1 MALNCVGTMR
11 HSLAVF
17 VMVFCVRTFNTSGL
31 LLCAQTS
38 GKNAVPSSSVT
49 ALAKPIDF
57 GIYSAR
63 MFSDDS
69 RKVNFHLVT
78 SWIPGE
84 SHKGMLRYKL
94 SGLPTLP
101 DSPDMRTQEEFI
113 KRVADCAIF
122 LNLDDKSGFVLRK
135 ELVTFGLGV
144 DNDARI
150 SSLYAND
157 SMQMDA
163 QEYRELIGDST
174 ASGFWNVSWKCAAQ

>member
-1 MALNCVGTMR
+1 MR
-11 HSLAVF
+11 HSLAVS
-17 VMVFCVRTFNTSGL
+17 VMTCCFATLITSGVL
-31 LLCAQTS
+31 SCAQTS
-38 GKNAVPSSSVT
+38 SKNAKPSSSVT
-49 ALAKPIDF
+49 SLAKPIDF
-57 GIYSAR
+57 GVYVAR
-63 MFSDDS
+63 MFPDDS

-157 SMQMDA
+157 SLQMDA
-163 QEYRELIGDST
+163 QEYRELIGDSA
-174 ASGFWNVSWKCAAQ
+174 ASGSWNVSWKCATQ